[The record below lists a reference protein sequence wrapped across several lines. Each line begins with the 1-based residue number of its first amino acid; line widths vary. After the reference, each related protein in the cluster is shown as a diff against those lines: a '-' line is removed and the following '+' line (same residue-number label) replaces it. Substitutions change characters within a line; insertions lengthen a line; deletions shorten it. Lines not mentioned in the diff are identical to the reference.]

1 MGWLSDFRCDLQRY
15 VDDGL
20 TPGRALLTQ
29 QGLWAT
35 LEYRLARV
43 ARRLPLMGSV
53 FVAWQKCVEA
63 TTGISI
69 GHGATIGPGL
79 WITHFGGIIVQ
90 DEAVIGRGCHLCQ
103 GVTLGRGHGSGGY
116 GAPVLGDDVYVGP
129 SAAVLGKITVGDGA
143 MIGANSVVTRDVP
156 EGAQVWP
163 APVVIAP
170 ADGAPADGA
179 IVAQTGA

>member
-43 ARRLPLMGSV
+43 ARDFPLMRP
-53 FVAWQKCVEA
+53 FFAAWQKCVEVV
-63 TTGISI
+63 TGISI

-79 WITHFGGIIVQ
+79 WITRFGGIIVH
-90 DEAVIGRGCHLCQ
+90 DDAVIGRRCHLCQ
-103 GVTLGRGHGSGGY
+103 GATVGH
-116 GAPVLGDDVYVGP
+116 GAPVIGDDVYVGP
-129 SAAVLGKITVGDGA
+129 HAIVLGRVTVGDGA
-143 MIGANSVVTRDVP
+143 RIGANSVVTRDVP
-156 EGAQVWP
+156 GHSHVWP
-163 APVVIAP
+163 APSIVAP
-170 ADGAPADGA
+170 AVDVPADRATAERAGP
-179 IVAQTGA
+179 